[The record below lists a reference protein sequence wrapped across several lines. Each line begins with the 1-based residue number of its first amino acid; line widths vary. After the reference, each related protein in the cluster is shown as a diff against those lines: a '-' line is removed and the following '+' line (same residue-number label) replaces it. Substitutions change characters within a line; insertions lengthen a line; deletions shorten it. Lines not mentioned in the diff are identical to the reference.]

1 MKELVRRLDAEYN
14 FKLTEEEIELIAR
27 QAEEADRLF
36 QRLYQADLA
45 DVAPIM
51 RLDKRK
57 GKK

>member
-1 MKELVRRLDAEYN
+1 MKEQVRRLDAEYN

-27 QAEEADRLF
+27 QAEEAHRMF
-36 QRLYQADLA
+36 QLLYEADLT

-51 RLDKRK
+51 SVDKRK